1 MDTDWGVVV
10 CHLFCSSVVRFLH
23 HPYKCLM
30 RHLKMYRAIQMI
42 HRCGSI
48 RRAAQDLAVSPSA
61 LNRSVQAFEE
71 ELSFT
76 VFQRTASG
84 VELSEAGELLLD
96 VIDRHLIEFGE
107 LQRQLGRLRDGET
120 GELRISVG
128 SDLLAGHLS
137 AAITDMETAHPGFTL
152 EVRCED
158 GIESLRQRQVDLAL
172 LTNPATDDATE
183 VVHAQLL
190 RLRAWK
196 SEGQIAVPS
205 GLWDLAKAR
214 VLLPPEGTGS
224 RIALSHLLRRNRL
237 ELNAVS
243 SLPASQAVDY
253 LQHTDR
259 IAIFPD
265 VLQPNA
271 YGPIKIAPL
280 PLDLG
285 AVQFCVLRS
294 ARVPMTRAAQLFL
307 TGLQLKL
314 LDVAAE

>member
-1 MDTDWGVVV
+1 
-10 CHLFCSSVVRFLH
+10 
-23 HPYKCLM
+23 M

-42 HRCGSI
+42 HRSGSI

-84 VELSEAGELLLD
+84 VELSEAGELLLN

-120 GELRISVG
+120 GELRVSVG
-128 SDLLAGHLS
+128 SDLLAGQLS
-137 AAITDMETAHPGFTL
+137 AAIADMETDHPGFSI

-158 GIESLRQRQVDLAL
+158 GIDSLRRRQVDLAL
-172 LTNPATDDATE
+172 LTNPVTDDATE
-183 VVHAQLL
+183 VVHAQSIKLV
-190 RLRAWK
+190 AWK
-196 SEGQIAVPS
+196 SEGQNAVPS
-205 GLWDLAKAR
+205 GLWDLAQTR

-224 RIALSHLLRRNRL
+224 RVALIHLLRRNRL

-243 SLPASQAVDY
+243 SQPASQAVDY
-253 LQHTDR
+253 LGHPDR
-259 IAIFPD
+259 IVFFPEII
-265 VLQPNA
+265 LPNSVRR
-271 YGPIKIAPL
+271 GQFIRL
-280 PLDLG
+280 PWDLG
-285 AVQFCVLRS
+285 EVQLCVLRS

-307 TGLQLKL
+307 TSLQLRL
-314 LDVAAE
+314 VEMTSD